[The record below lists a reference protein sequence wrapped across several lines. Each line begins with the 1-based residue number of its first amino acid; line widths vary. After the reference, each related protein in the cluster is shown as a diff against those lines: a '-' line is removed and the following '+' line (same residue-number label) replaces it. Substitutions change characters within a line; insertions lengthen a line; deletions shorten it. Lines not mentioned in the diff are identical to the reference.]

1 MKSHSLD
8 WARWKIEQMKEIR
21 VCVFTHADDKKKY
34 RNYDWS
40 KLHTYQINNYWYI
53 YITWTEPTSKHCI
66 PKIILSKTIMKI
78 RLVQYVWCYN
88 KLNGKWN
95 NALLRENQPFYKFI
109 FSSSFIKLIKFFQKR
124 MSWFQKFCFFFHSRS
139 SEKIIVYFCKW
150 LFKKSIFSRNRK
162 RERESE
168 KHNWVIVHV
177 WRLIVLPKMVL
188 IVIAVIVAICNSSE

>member
-124 MSWFQKFCFFFHSRS
+124 MSWFQKFCFFFS
-139 SEKIIVYFCKW
+139 
-150 LFKKSIFSRNRK
+150 FKKFWKNHSLLLQMTVQKIHFLSESKARK
-162 RERESE
+162 REW
-168 KHNWVIVHV
+168 KT
-177 WRLIVLPKMVL
+177 
-188 IVIAVIVAICNSSE
+188 